1 MLEPH
6 DRLRI
11 RKLAKGGMS
20 VEDIAEQ
27 EGLLR
32 VQVQGVLGRSVVVK
46 DAEDVNAA
54 LQGIDF
60 AEDLNKYATPRIR
73 DAVSGLISGAIVE
86 GVPFQE
92 LVRVR
97 LGRLLVMC
105 MGGMIPERA
114 AARLRIDL
122 VAMCDA
128 WPTLSELIDASVFV
142 ADGRNLAGLAKAQRS
157 GDVKANLVHLERQTG
172 DFTPATKNVSV
183 ASVDLRAAW
192 AAVDG
197 TFEEIVDGD

>member
-1 MLEPH
+1 MIEAH
-6 DRLRI
+6 DRIRI
-11 RKLAKGGMS
+11 KKLARSGMS

-32 VQVQGVLGRSVVVK
+32 VQVQGVLGKNIVVK
-46 DAEDVNAA
+46 DAEDIDGA
-54 LQGIDF
+54 LSAMDF
-60 AEDLNKYATPRIR
+60 SEDLAKYATPRIK
-73 DAVSGLISGAIVE
+73 DAVAGLISGAIVE

-128 WPTLSELIDASVFV
+128 WPVLSELIDAAVFV
-142 ADGRNLAGLAKAQRS
+142 ADARNLGGLAKAQRT
-157 GDVKANLVHLERQTG
+157 GDVKANMVHLERQTG
-172 DFTPATKNVSV
+172 DFAPAAKTVQV
-183 ASVDLRAAW
+183 ASVDFKSAW
-192 AAVDG
+192 AAVDAEFSEV
-197 TFEEIVDGD
+197 TDE